1 MRRMLNPS
9 AAYQNARTR
18 YIASLQLAVVLVV
31 IALVSSA
38 CNLRQGTAT
47 NTPFPTPD
55 IPRVQFLFP
64 ENNSTV
70 LEGTDLSITLLA
82 EDSGI
87 GVGQVQLFV
96 DDVAQGEGKPEV
108 AEAVPTFTVTL
119 HWIAKGVGKHAL
131 VAFAFRPDGTPSAPA
146 TIVVEVLPRPETTP

>member
-1 MRRMLNPS
+1 MRRMLGRS
-9 AAYQNARTR
+9 HLKSYRTGR
-18 YIASLQLAVVLVV
+18 ALSLLFLLFAF
-31 IALVSSA
+31 VSSA

-55 IPRVQFLFP
+55 IPRVQFMFP

-146 TIVVEVLPRPETTP
+146 TIVVEVVARPETTP